1 MAKHSL
7 VIVES
12 PAKAKT
18 IGKYLGKDYEVKAC
32 MGHLRDLQKSSLSV
46 DVDNDFEPVY
56 KPIKGKEA
64 IISDLKKSAK
74 AADTVYLATDPDRE
88 GEAIS
93 WHLKSLLNLP
103 DDKTKRVTFNEITKN
118 VVRQSIQNPRDIDQN
133 LVDAQ
138 QARRILDRL
147 VGYQLSPLLWKKIK
161 RGLSAGRVQSVA
173 TRMVDD
179 RDREIENFQ
188 PEEYWTLDAGLTGND
203 VKKLPFSARYHGKN
217 GKKAELK
224 SAAEVEAVVEE
235 TKNAAFTVK
244 SVKRTDKNR
253 SPSPPFTTSTMQ
265 QEASRKL
272 NMTPRRTMA
281 IAQQLY
287 EGVDIEGEGTVGLIT
302 YMRTDS
308 LRISEEAI
316 AAAKNF
322 IVGRYG
328 QQYYPAR
335 GANHYKAK
343 ANAQDAHEAI
353 RPSNVNWTPEDLKKS
368 LTGEQYRLYKLVW
381 SRFVAC
387 QMANAVYDS
396 VSVEIDAAGH
406 SFRTSSSSLKFSGYT
421 AVYEE
426 GRDDD
431 KEEKEPTLPPLTEG
445 EVLTLREFSRDQH
458 FTQPPAHY
466 TDATLI
472 RAMEEQGIGRP
483 STYAPTVS
491 TILDREYVM
500 KEGKYLR
507 ITNLG
512 RVVTQLMEDRFSDVA
527 DLKFT
532 ANMEKKLDDVEEGT
546 VNWKS
551 VLRDFYGDFEE
562 NLKKAEKDLEGVHIK
577 VPDEVSE
584 EICPVCGRNLVVKSG
599 RFGRFLAC
607 PGFPECNFTM
617 PLVVEMPGRCP
628 KCGGRLFKRT
638 GTSRKSGKQYTY
650 YCCEHTN
657 SRAAGGATCD
667 FMTWDVPVKD
677 DCPLCGKTLFK
688 RAGKGYKRPY
698 CINPECA
705 NFLPED
711 KRGYPKKPAEA
722 SANAEEAP
730 GESDAP
736 AEEKASAKKAAVKK
750 TAAAEKKPAVKK
762 TVKKTE
768 SGDTAKK
775 PATKKTTAKKTA
787 KADKEA
793 AESKPAAKTAAKKAT
808 KKITAKKTVKKA
820 AEAGE

>member
-1 MAKHSL
+1 MANHSL

-18 IGKYLGKDYEVKAC
+18 IGKYLGKDFTVKAC
-32 MGHLRDLQKSSLSV
+32 MGHLRDLPKSTLGV
-46 DVDNDFEPVY
+46 DLEHDFEPVY
-56 KPIKGKEA
+56 KPIKGKED

-74 AADTVYLATDPDRE
+74 SADMVYLATDPDRE

-93 WHLKSLLNLP
+93 WHLKQLLDLP
-103 DDKTKRVTFNEITKN
+103 DDKCRRVTFNEITKN
-118 VVRQSIQNPRDIDQN
+118 VVQESIREPRDIDQK

-138 QARRILDRL
+138 QARRILDRI
-147 VGYQLSPLLWKKIK
+147 VGYELSPLLWKKIR

-179 RDREIENFQ
+179 RDREIEAFQ
-188 PEEYWTLDAGLTGND
+188 PEEYWTLDANLLGSD
-203 VKKLPFSARYHGKN
+203 VKRLPFAARYHGVG

-224 SAAEVEAVVEE
+224 SADEVEAVVEA
-235 TKNAAFTVK
+235 TKNAPFVVK
-244 SVKRTDKNR
+244 SVKRTDKQR

-272 NMTPRRTMA
+272 SMTPRRTMA

-308 LRISEEAI
+308 LRLSEEAI
-316 AAAKNF
+316 ASAREF
-322 IVGRYG
+322 ILGRYG
-328 QQYYPAR
+328 ADYYPAKGPNR
-335 GANHYKAK
+335 YKAK
-343 ANAQDAHEAI
+343 ATAQDAHEAI
-353 RPSNVNWTPEDLKKS
+353 RPSNVNWTPEQVKKD
-368 LTGEQYRLYKLVW
+368 LTGEQYRLYRLIW

-387 QMANAVYDS
+387 QMSNAVYDS
-396 VSVEIDAAGH
+396 VAVEVEAADH
-406 SFRTSSSSLKFSGYT
+406 SFRASSSSLKFSGYT

-426 GRDDD
+426 GRDEE
-431 KEEKEPTLPPLTEG
+431 KEEKESPLPALREG
-445 EVLTLREFSRDQH
+445 ETLELKDFSRDQH

-500 KEGKYLR
+500 KEGKYLH

-512 RVVTQLMEDRFSDVA
+512 RVVTALMKERFTDIA

-532 ANMEKKLDDVEEGT
+532 AHMEQQLDSVEEGKT
-546 VNWKS
+546 AWKD
-551 VLRDFYGDFEE
+551 VLRDFYGDFDQ
-562 NLKKAEKDLEGVHIK
+562 NLKQAEQALEGVRIK

-584 EICPVCGRNLVVKSG
+584 GICPECGRNLVVKSG

-607 PGFPECNFTM
+607 PGYPECSFTM

-628 KCGGRLFKRT
+628 KCGGRLMKRT
-638 GTSRKSGKQYTY
+638 GTSKKTNKQYTY
-650 YCCEHTN
+650 YCCEFLN
-657 SRAAGGATCD
+657 SKDESRKCD

-677 DCPLCGKTLFK
+677 DCPVCGQTMFK
-688 RAGKGYKRPY
+688 RAGRGFKKPF
-698 CINPECA
+698 CINPACS
-705 NFLPED
+705 NFLPEE
-711 KRGYPKKPAEA
+711 KRGYPRKPAQDKTEGA
-722 SANAEEAP
+722 AEEAA
-730 GESDAP
+730 EQSAAETATKKTAAKKTAAKKAP
-736 AEEKASAKKAAVKK
+736 AKKTAKAAAAKAEEKA
-750 TAAAEKKPAVKK
+750 TVKK
-762 TVKKTE
+762 TVKKTAA
-768 SGDTAKK
+768 STAKK
-775 PATKKTTAKKTA
+775 TAAKKTTTAKKTA
-787 KADKEA
+787 
-793 AESKPAAKTAAKKAT
+793 AKKTAKKAED
-808 KKITAKKTVKKA
+808 
-820 AEAGE
+820 EA